1 LQPALSGVFAAGLP
15 ATIILAFGAL
25 TLAFAALW
33 AGPAPGSPQRRRL
46 WTFPFAIALVGA
58 LAGGIVDVRGVLVL
72 LVYAVACRA
81 ASVATGTAMRA
92 VALVLLLLVCGSL
105 MLHVLPGF
113 HNPVVIDAVVLS
125 PGGVPYTKYLNFDKA
140 VAGLFLLGL
149 YAPAL
154 VIRDK
159 EPADAG
165 PYVRN
170 PAALWGFSWRFA
182 VLAAAIIALS
192 LALGFVR
199 WDPKAP
205 AWFPLWALSLLCFTV
220 LPEEALFRGVVQTS
234 LERRLGGARRATIV
248 AVTIAA
254 TLFGLAHAGGGPTYV
269 VLATVAGAGYGW
281 IYAATRSLGAAI
293 LAHFGVDAIHFLFFT
308 YPALALQ

>member
-1 LQPALSGVFAAGLP
+1 M
-15 ATIILAFGAL
+15 
-25 TLAFAALW
+25 TLACLALW
-33 AGPAPGSPQRRRL
+33 AAPASGSPHRRRL
-46 WTFPFAIALVGA
+46 WTFPFAIALVAA

-81 ASVATGTAMRA
+81 ASQAAGAAPRA
-92 VALVLLLLVCGSL
+92 VAQVLLLLVCGGL
-105 MLHVLPGF
+105 MLHVMPGF
-113 HNPVVIDAVVLS
+113 HNPVVINAVVLS

-149 YAPAL
+149 YAPA
-154 VIRDK
+154 VIVRDTG
-159 EPADAG
+159 PAEAG
-165 PYVRN
+165 PAVRHR
-170 PAALWGFSWRFA
+170 AALWEFSWRFA

-220 LPEEALFRGVVQTS
+220 MPEEALFRGVVQTS
-234 LERRLGGARRATIV
+234 LERGFGGTPRAAIV
-248 AVTIAA
+248 AVAIAA

-293 LAHFGVDAIHFLFFT
+293 LAHLGVDAIHFLFFT
-308 YPALALQ
+308 YPALACLSEPHSSG